1 MPNALNQEFL
11 GRGLLQPIQR
21 IGASDFKNAAGI
33 PLVRE
38 AVKQIIGTNR
48 GEIRWRPTF
57 GVRIAKYKNKP
68 NTDERAQLLGDELM
82 GAIKQNEPR
91 ISTLDVTVN
100 NQDNKL
106 IANISWAVIE
116 TNVSSNNVLVG
127 PDNFSVTI

>member
-11 GRGLLQPIQR
+11 GRGLLQPLQR
-21 IGASDFKNAAGI
+21 IGAADFKSASGI

-38 AVKQIIGTNR
+38 AVKQIIGTVR

-57 GVRIAKYKNKP
+57 GVRIAKHKNKP
-68 NTDERAQLLGDELM
+68 NTDERASLLSDELM

-91 ISTLDVTVN
+91 ISTLEVSVTN
-100 NQDNKL
+100 TDNKL
-106 IANISWAVIE
+106 IANISWAVVE